1 MNILLKMAFLFF
13 IGSMLGWCIELI
25 FRKFFASDN
34 PEHKWINPGFLVGP
48 YLPLYGFGLTML
60 YLLAQLEQF
69 SFIKNPILNKIVLFI
84 MMAICMTIIEYIAG
98 LIFIKGMKVK
108 LWDYSDL
115 WGNIQGIICPLFS
128 FFWAVLGAVYYFFV
142 NPYILDALDWLSK
155 NLAFS
160 FFIGMFFGVF
170 LIDFVYSAK
179 LLSKIKAFAQENDII
194 VRYEHLKAQI
204 SSARA
209 ARREKPRFVLAF
221 RSETPFVES
230 LKQYAEKYREK
241 LEAAAREKGAKRSDK
256 VDKTDDK

>member
-1 MNILLKMAFLFF
+1 MKLNIFVRLALIFVIGGSLGWVIELFF
-13 IGSMLGWCIELI
+13 RRW
-25 FRKFFASDN
+25 A
-34 PEHKWINPGFLVGP
+34 HKKWVNPGFLVGP
-48 YLPLYGFGLTML
+48 CLPLYGTGLVVL
-60 YLLAQLEQF
+60 YLLCLP
-69 SFIKNPILNKIVLFI
+69 SYDFIADPVWRVVFVVAMLAVV
-84 MMAICMTIIEYIAG
+84 MTLVEYITG